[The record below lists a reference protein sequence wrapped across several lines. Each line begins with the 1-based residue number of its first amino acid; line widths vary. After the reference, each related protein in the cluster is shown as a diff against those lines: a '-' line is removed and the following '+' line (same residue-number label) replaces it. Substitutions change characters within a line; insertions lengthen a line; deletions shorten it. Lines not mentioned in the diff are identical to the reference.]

1 MGKPQKTGT
10 FDITSGFS
18 YLDHTEF
25 TNSEKGEKTVM
36 KVGSRGDYGLRALT
50 LLASEHDLNKPMQIH
65 AIASRQQIP
74 EDYLRQLLL
83 QLRTAGLVKSVRGP
97 HGGYLLAKAPTDISM
112 SEVLRVLEGAPDE
125 MTCRYAKGEV
135 SEPCALYAGCAMRQR
150 WDNATTALAAVLE
163 ETMIS
168 DLVAS
173 GNASAEKR
181 EAAGEANE

>member
-1 MGKPQKTGT
+1 
-10 FDITSGFS
+10 
-18 YLDHTEF
+18 
-25 TNSEKGEKTVM
+25 M

-50 LLASEHDLNKPMQIH
+50 LLASEFGLKKPMQIH

-97 HGGYLLAKAPTDISM
+97 HGGYLLAKPPEQISM

-135 SEPCALYAGCAMRQR
+135 DEPCALYAGCAMRLR
-150 WDNATTALAAVLE
+150 WENATHALAKVLE
-163 ETMIS
+163 DTMIS
-168 DLVAS
+168 DLVADGS
-173 GNASAEKR
+173 R
-181 EAAGEANE
+181 AAGPCAPTEALNE

>member
-1 MGKPQKTGT
+1 
-10 FDITSGFS
+10 
-18 YLDHTEF
+18 
-25 TNSEKGEKTVM
+25 M

-50 LLASEHDLNKPMQIH
+50 LLASEHHLNKPVQIH

-97 HGGYLLAKAPTDISM
+97 HGGYLLAKAPEEISM

-135 SEPCALYAGCAMRQR
+135 DEPCALYAGCAMRQR
-150 WDNATTALAAVLE
+150 WENATHALARVLE

-168 DLVAS
+168 DLVAD
-173 GNASAEKR
+173 GTAAPEKSR
-181 EAAGEANE
+181 ESEAGGE

>member
-1 MGKPQKTGT
+1 
-10 FDITSGFS
+10 
-18 YLDHTEF
+18 
-25 TNSEKGEKTVM
+25 
-36 KVGSRGDYGLRALT
+36 
-50 LLASEHDLNKPMQIH
+50 
-65 AIASRQQIP
+65 
-74 EDYLRQLLL
+74 
-83 QLRTAGLVKSVRGP
+83 
-97 HGGYLLAKAPTDISM
+97 M